1 MCTPKPQ
8 RFLKQWADDD
18 EALATA
24 LRDEGW
30 FQLKFHDPD
39 GDTWGETTT
48 RGNVLAQAS
57 FRRPIT
63 RVTAERH
70 LKAVIQ
76 RVADYNADP
85 KYLFYIEQIIVFGS
99 YLNPDVS
106 LLGDIVLER
115 HDIG

>member
-1 MCTPKPQ
+1 M
-8 RFLKQWADDD
+8 
-18 EALATA
+18 
-24 LRDEGW
+24 
-30 FQLKFHDPD
+30 
-39 GDTWGETTT
+39 GETTT

-106 LLGDIVLER
+106 LLGDIDIAIISRGTESRLEIVR
-115 HDIG
+115 NLLSTTQMQAVEILAHSSIDFCGRTPN